1 MPITRPSEE
10 SAVIPAMDRFRGDV
24 GRRCRRLAIELESP
38 NNLMNALPIMQA
50 KWDAAWT
57 IEEMRAFDCPAI
69 KLGPLVATEERAKRC
84 DNAVNWW
91 HDEPNWSRSLASN
104 TVAVPSNK
112 SAVFMR
118 TFLLY
123 WLAPPVIVL
132 LMLLILAC
140 SFR

>member
-10 SAVIPAMDRFRGDV
+10 RAVIPAMDRFRGDV

-38 NNLMNALPIMQA
+38 NNLMDALPIMQA

-91 HDEPNWSRSLASN
+91 HDEPNWSRS
-104 TVAVPSNK
+104 
-112 SAVFMR
+112 
-118 TFLLY
+118 
-123 WLAPPVIVL
+123 PPAIRSPRPL
-132 LMLLILAC
+132 TKARC
-140 SFR
+140 SCEHFCSIGLRPR